1 MLSLFGI
8 FLGLGLLMYLAFKGY
23 SIIWVAP
30 LAAAVVALT
39 GGLDI
44 ISTYMGPYMTGL
56 VGFVK
61 SWFPAFLLSAIFGNM
76 METTGAAKSIAI
88 FLTHKLGSK
97 LAIAAIVLSCAVLT
111 IGGVSLFV
119 VVFAIY
125 PLALAMFKE
134 ANISRKLIPGAIALG
149 AFTFTMTAVPGSPQI
164 QNLIPMTYFGT
175 TAMAAPIMGLTA
187 TFILFFGGVYYL
199 NWKRNK
205 LESQGEFYT
214 EPDLAHMGKK
224 DDGEKLPNIL
234 VALLPLITVVT
245 ILNVLP
251 YIVTFTEEQKAAG
264 RSASEFIV
272 YALLAGIAL
281 IFVLNINKR
290 EKLMKSLAVGSQ
302 GALGAIMNT
311 SAAVG
316 FGTVVRAV
324 PGFADLTNILLAI
337 PGNPLISLAVAVN
350 LLAGATGSASG
361 GMGIALAALGSK
373 YMELAK
379 TTGIDPQAFHRIAS
393 LASGGMDTL
402 PHNGAVLT
410 LLNNTGMTHK
420 DSYFDIMVVS
430 LILPIVASI
439 PAIALA
445 AMGIY

>member
-187 TFILFFGGVYYL
+187 TFILFFGGVFYL
-199 NWKRNK
+199 NWKRGK

-214 EPDLAHMGKK
+214 EPDAAHLGKK

-234 VALLPLITVVT
+234 VALLPLVTVVT

-251 YIVTFTEEQKAAG
+251 YVVKFTEEQKAAG

-361 GMGIALAALGSK
+361 GMGIALAALGAK

>member
-61 SWFPAFLLSAIFGNM
+61 AWFPAFLLSAIFGNM
-76 METTGAAKSIAI
+76 METTGAAKSIAV

-234 VALLPLITVVT
+234 VALLPLVTVVT

-251 YIVTFTEEQKAAG
+251 YIVKFTEEQKAAG

-361 GMGIALAALGSK
+361 GMGIALAALGAK

>member
-214 EPDLAHMGKK
+214 EPDSAHMGKK

-234 VALLPLITVVT
+234 VALLPLVTVVT

-251 YIVTFTEEQKAAG
+251 YVVKFTEEQKAAG

-324 PGFADLTNILLAI
+324 PGFADLTNMLLAI

-361 GMGIALAALGSK
+361 GMGIALAALGAK

>member
-251 YIVTFTEEQKAAG
+251 YVVKFTEEQKAAG

-290 EKLMKSLAVGSQ
+290 AKLMKSLAVGSQ

-324 PGFADLTNILLAI
+324 PGFADLTNMLLAI

-361 GMGIALAALGSK
+361 GMGIALAALGAK

>member
-234 VALLPLITVVT
+234 VALLPLVTVVT

-281 IFVLNINKR
+281 IFVLNVNKR

-361 GMGIALAALGSK
+361 GMGIALAALGAK

-430 LILPIVASI
+430 LILPVVASI

>member
-44 ISTYMGPYMTGL
+44 ISTYMGPYMTGF

-61 SWFPAFLLSAIFGNM
+61 AWFPAFLLSAIFGNM

-187 TFILFFGGVYYL
+187 TFILFFGGVFYL
-199 NWKRNK
+199 NWKRGK

-214 EPDLAHMGKK
+214 EPDAAHLGKK

-234 VALLPLITVVT
+234 VALLPLVTVVT

-361 GMGIALAALGSK
+361 GMGIALAALGAK

-430 LILPIVASI
+430 LILPVVASI

>member
-245 ILNVLP
+245 LLNALP
-251 YIVTFTEEQKAAG
+251 YMVKFTEEQLAAG

-316 FGTVVRAV
+316 FGSVVRAV

-361 GMGIALAALGSK
+361 GMGIALAALGAK

>member
-76 METTGAAKSIAI
+76 METTGAAKSIAV

-245 ILNVLP
+245 LLNALP
-251 YIVTFTEEQKAAG
+251 YMVKFTEEQLAAG

-281 IFVLNINKR
+281 IFVLNVNKR

-361 GMGIALAALGSK
+361 GMGIALAALGAK

>member
-88 FLTHKLGSK
+88 FLTRKLGSK

-205 LESQGEFYT
+205 LESKGEFYT

-234 VALLPLITVVT
+234 VALLPLVTVVT

-361 GMGIALAALGSK
+361 GMGIALAALGAK

-430 LILPIVASI
+430 LILPVVASI

>member
-234 VALLPLITVVT
+234 VALLPLVTVVT

-251 YIVTFTEEQKAAG
+251 YVVKFTEEQKAAG

-324 PGFADLTNILLAI
+324 PGFADLTNMLLAI

-361 GMGIALAALGSK
+361 GMGIALAALGAK

>member
-61 SWFPAFLLSAIFGNM
+61 AWFPAFLLSAIFGNM

-164 QNLIPMTYFGT
+164 QNLIPMQYFGT

-214 EPDLAHMGKK
+214 EPDAAHLGTK
-224 DDGEKLPNIL
+224 DDGEKLPNIF
-234 VALLPLITVVT
+234 VALLPLIAVIT

-251 YIVTFTEEQKAAG
+251 YVVKFTEEQIAAG
-264 RSASEFIV
+264 RSANEFIV
-272 YALLAGIAL
+272 YALLSGIAL

-290 EKLMKSLAVGSQ
+290 ERLMKSLAVGSQ

-324 PGFADLTNILLAI
+324 PGFADLTNMLLSI

-361 GMGIALAALGSK
+361 GMGIALAALGTK

-379 TTGIDPQAFHRIAS
+379 TTGIDPQAFHRVAS

-430 LILPIVASI
+430 LILPLVALI
-439 PAIALA
+439 PAIILA
-445 AMGIY
+445 SLGIY

>member
-61 SWFPAFLLSAIFGNM
+61 AWFPAFLLSAIFGNM

-125 PLALAMFKE
+125 PLALAMFRE

-164 QNLIPMTYFGT
+164 QNLIPMQYFGT

-187 TFILFFGGVYYL
+187 TFILFFGGVFYL

-214 EPDLAHMGKK
+214 EPDAAHLGKK

-234 VALLPLITVVT
+234 VALLPLVTVVT

-361 GMGIALAALGSK
+361 GMGIALAALGAK

>member
-61 SWFPAFLLSAIFGNM
+61 AWFPAFLLSAIFGNM

-125 PLALAMFKE
+125 PLALAMFRE

-164 QNLIPMTYFGT
+164 QNLIPMQYFGT

-187 TFILFFGGVYYL
+187 TFILFFGGVFYL
-199 NWKRNK
+199 NWKRGK

-234 VALLPLITVVT
+234 VALLPLVTVVT

-251 YIVTFTEEQKAAG
+251 YVVKFTEEQKAAG

-361 GMGIALAALGSK
+361 GMGIALAALGAK

-430 LILPIVASI
+430 LILPVVASI

>member
-205 LESQGEFYT
+205 LESKGEFYT

-234 VALLPLITVVT
+234 VALLPLVTVVT

-361 GMGIALAALGSK
+361 GMGIALAALGAK

>member
-234 VALLPLITVVT
+234 VALLPLVTVVT

-251 YIVTFTEEQKAAG
+251 YVVKFTEEQKAAG

-361 GMGIALAALGSK
+361 GMGIALAALGAK

>member
-44 ISTYMGPYMTGL
+44 ISTYMGPYMK
-56 VGFVK
+56 GFVDFVK
-61 SWFPAFLLSAIFGNM
+61 AWFPAFLLSAIFGNM

-125 PLALAMFKE
+125 PLALAMFRE

-164 QNLIPMTYFGT
+164 QNLIPMQYFGT

-234 VALLPLITVVT
+234 VALLPLVTVVT

-251 YIVTFTEEQKAAG
+251 YVVKFTEEQKAAG

-281 IFVLNINKR
+281 IFVLNVNKR

-361 GMGIALAALGSK
+361 GMGIALAALGAK
-373 YMELAK
+373 YMDLAK

>member
-234 VALLPLITVVT
+234 VALLPLVTVVT

-251 YIVTFTEEQKAAG
+251 YVVKFTEEQKAAG

-290 EKLMKSLAVGSQ
+290 AKLMKSLAVGSQ

-361 GMGIALAALGSK
+361 GMGIALAALGAK

>member
-164 QNLIPMTYFGT
+164 QNLIPMQYFGT

-214 EPDLAHMGKK
+214 EPDAAHLGTK
-224 DDGEKLPNIL
+224 DDGEKLPNIF
-234 VALLPLITVVT
+234 VALLPLIAVIT

-251 YIVTFTEEQKAAG
+251 YVVKFTEEQIAAG
-264 RSASEFIV
+264 RSANEFIV
-272 YALLAGIAL
+272 YALLSGIAL

-290 EKLMKSLAVGSQ
+290 ERLMKSLAVGSQ

-324 PGFADLTNILLAI
+324 PGFADLTNMLLSI

-361 GMGIALAALGSK
+361 GMGIALAALGTK

-379 TTGIDPQAFHRIAS
+379 TTGIDPQAFHRVAS

-430 LILPIVASI
+430 LILPLVALI
-439 PAIALA
+439 PAIILA
-445 AMGIY
+445 SLGIY

>member
-245 ILNVLP
+245 LLNALP
-251 YIVTFTEEQKAAG
+251 YMVKFTEEQLAAG

-281 IFVLNINKR
+281 IFVLNVNKR

-361 GMGIALAALGSK
+361 GMGIALAALGAK

-430 LILPIVASI
+430 LILPVVASI

>member
-61 SWFPAFLLSAIFGNM
+61 AWFPAFLLSAIFGNM

-164 QNLIPMTYFGT
+164 QNLIPMQYFGT

-187 TFILFFGGVYYL
+187 TFILFFGGVFYL
-199 NWKRNK
+199 NWKRGK

-214 EPDLAHMGKK
+214 EPDAAHLGKK

-234 VALLPLITVVT
+234 VALLPLVTVVT

-251 YIVTFTEEQKAAG
+251 YVVKFTEEQKAAG

-361 GMGIALAALGSK
+361 GMGIALAALGAK

-430 LILPIVASI
+430 LILPVVASI

>member
-1 MLSLFGI
+1 
-8 FLGLGLLMYLAFKGY
+8 
-23 SIIWVAP
+23 
-30 LAAAVVALT
+30 
-39 GGLDI
+39 
-44 ISTYMGPYMTGL
+44 
-56 VGFVK
+56 
-61 SWFPAFLLSAIFGNM
+61 
-76 METTGAAKSIAI
+76 
-88 FLTHKLGSK
+88 
-97 LAIAAIVLSCAVLT
+97 
-111 IGGVSLFV
+111 
-119 VVFAIY
+119 
-125 PLALAMFKE
+125 
-134 ANISRKLIPGAIALG
+134 
-149 AFTFTMTAVPGSPQI
+149 
-164 QNLIPMTYFGT
+164 
-175 TAMAAPIMGLTA
+175 
-187 TFILFFGGVYYL
+187 
-199 NWKRNK
+199 
-205 LESQGEFYT
+205 
-214 EPDLAHMGKK
+214 
-224 DDGEKLPNIL
+224 
-234 VALLPLITVVT
+234 
-245 ILNVLP
+245 
-251 YIVTFTEEQKAAG
+251 
-264 RSASEFIV
+264 
-272 YALLAGIAL
+272 
-281 IFVLNINKR
+281 
-290 EKLMKSLAVGSQ
+290 
-302 GALGAIMNT
+302 MNT

-361 GMGIALAALGSK
+361 GMGIALAALGAK

>member
-61 SWFPAFLLSAIFGNM
+61 AWFPAFLLSAIFGNM

-187 TFILFFGGVYYL
+187 TFILFFGGVFYL
-199 NWKRNK
+199 NWKRGK

-214 EPDLAHMGKK
+214 EPDAAHLGKK

-234 VALLPLITVVT
+234 VALLPLVTVVT

-361 GMGIALAALGSK
+361 GMGIALAALGAK
-373 YMELAK
+373 YM
-379 TTGIDPQAFHRIAS
+379 
-393 LASGGMDTL
+393 
-402 PHNGAVLT
+402 
-410 LLNNTGMTHK
+410 
-420 DSYFDIMVVS
+420 
-430 LILPIVASI
+430 
-439 PAIALA
+439 
-445 AMGIY
+445 

>member
-1 MLSLFGI
+1 
-8 FLGLGLLMYLAFKGY
+8 
-23 SIIWVAP
+23 
-30 LAAAVVALT
+30 
-39 GGLDI
+39 
-44 ISTYMGPYMTGL
+44 
-56 VGFVK
+56 
-61 SWFPAFLLSAIFGNM
+61 

-234 VALLPLITVVT
+234 VALLPLVTVVT

-251 YIVTFTEEQKAAG
+251 YVVKFTEEQKAAG

-281 IFVLNINKR
+281 IFVLNVNKR

-361 GMGIALAALGSK
+361 GMGIALAALGAK

>member
-164 QNLIPMTYFGT
+164 QNLIPMQYFGT

-214 EPDLAHMGKK
+214 EPDAAHFGTK
-224 DDGEKLPNIL
+224 DDGEKLPNIF
-234 VALLPLITVVT
+234 VALLPLIAVIT

-251 YIVTFTEEQKAAG
+251 YVVKFTEEQIAAG
-264 RSASEFIV
+264 RSANEFIV
-272 YALLAGIAL
+272 YALLSGIAL

-290 EKLMKSLAVGSQ
+290 ERLMKSLAVGSQ

-324 PGFADLTNILLAI
+324 PGFADLTNMLLSI

-361 GMGIALAALGSK
+361 GMGIALAALGTK

-379 TTGIDPQAFHRIAS
+379 TTGIDPQAFHRVAS

-430 LILPIVASI
+430 LILPLVALI
-439 PAIALA
+439 PAIILA
-445 AMGIY
+445 SLGIY

>member
-44 ISTYMGPYMTGL
+44 ISTYMGPYMTGF

-61 SWFPAFLLSAIFGNM
+61 AWFPAFLLSAIFGNM

-234 VALLPLITVVT
+234 DALLPLVTVVT

-361 GMGIALAALGSK
+361 GMGIALAALGAK

>member
-234 VALLPLITVVT
+234 VALLPLVTVVT

-281 IFVLNINKR
+281 IFVLNVNKR

-361 GMGIALAALGSK
+361 GMGIALAALGAK

>member
-76 METTGAAKSIAI
+76 METTGAAKSIAV

-125 PLALAMFKE
+125 PLALAMFRE

-164 QNLIPMTYFGT
+164 QNLIPMQYFGT

-187 TFILFFGGVYYL
+187 TFILFFGGVFYL
-199 NWKRNK
+199 NWKRGK

-214 EPDLAHMGKK
+214 EPDAAHLGKK

-234 VALLPLITVVT
+234 VALLPLVTVVT

-361 GMGIALAALGSK
+361 GMGIALAALGAK

>member
-61 SWFPAFLLSAIFGNM
+61 AWFPAFLLSAIFGNM
-76 METTGAAKSIAI
+76 METTGAAKSIAV

-234 VALLPLITVVT
+234 VALLPLVTVVT

-251 YIVTFTEEQKAAG
+251 YVVKFTEEQKAAG

-361 GMGIALAALGSK
+361 GMGIALAALGAK

-430 LILPIVASI
+430 LILPVVASI

>member
-61 SWFPAFLLSAIFGNM
+61 AWFPAFLLSAIFGNM
-76 METTGAAKSIAI
+76 METTGAAKSIAV

-234 VALLPLITVVT
+234 VALLPLVTVVT

-361 GMGIALAALGSK
+361 GMGIALAALGAK

>member
-164 QNLIPMTYFGT
+164 QNLIPMQYFGT

-214 EPDLAHMGKK
+214 EPDAAHLGTK
-224 DDGEKLPNIL
+224 DDGEKLPNIF
-234 VALLPLITVVT
+234 VALLPLIAVIT

-251 YIVTFTEEQKAAG
+251 YVVKFTEEQIAAG
-264 RSASEFIV
+264 RSANEFIV
-272 YALLAGIAL
+272 YALLSGIAL

-290 EKLMKSLAVGSQ
+290 ERLMKSLAVGSQ

-324 PGFADLTNILLAI
+324 PGFADLTNMLLSI

-361 GMGIALAALGSK
+361 GMGIALAALGTK

-379 TTGIDPQAFHRIAS
+379 TTGIDPQAFHRVAS

-430 LILPIVASI
+430 LILPLVASI
-439 PAIALA
+439 PAIILA
-445 AMGIY
+445 SLGIY

>member
-234 VALLPLITVVT
+234 VALLPLVTVVT

-251 YIVTFTEEQKAAG
+251 YVVKFTEEQKAAG

-281 IFVLNINKR
+281 IFVLNVNKR

-324 PGFADLTNILLAI
+324 PGFADLTNMLLAI

-361 GMGIALAALGSK
+361 GMGIALAALGAK

>member
-61 SWFPAFLLSAIFGNM
+61 AWFPAFLLSAIFGNM

-125 PLALAMFKE
+125 PLALAMFRE

-164 QNLIPMTYFGT
+164 QNLIPMQYFGT

-187 TFILFFGGVYYL
+187 TFILFFGGVFYL
-199 NWKRNK
+199 NWKRGK

-214 EPDLAHMGKK
+214 EPDAAHLGKK

-234 VALLPLITVVT
+234 VALLPLVTVVT

-337 PGNPLISLAVAVN
+337 PGNPLIPLAVAVN

-361 GMGIALAALGSK
+361 GMGIALAALGAK

>member
-187 TFILFFGGVYYL
+187 TFILFFGGVFYL
-199 NWKRNK
+199 NWKRGK

-214 EPDLAHMGKK
+214 EPDAAHLGKK
-224 DDGEKLPNIL
+224 DDGEALPNIL
-234 VALLPLITVVT
+234 VALLPLVAVVT

-251 YIVTFTEEQKAAG
+251 YIVKFTEEQKAAG

-361 GMGIALAALGSK
+361 GMGIALAALGAK

-430 LILPIVASI
+430 LILPVVASI

>member
-61 SWFPAFLLSAIFGNM
+61 AWFPAFLLSAIFGNM

-234 VALLPLITVVT
+234 VALLPLVTVVT

-361 GMGIALAALGSK
+361 GMGIALAALGAK

-430 LILPIVASI
+430 LILPVVASI

>member
-61 SWFPAFLLSAIFGNM
+61 AWFPAFLLSAIFGNM

-234 VALLPLITVVT
+234 VALLPLVTVVT

-361 GMGIALAALGSK
+361 GMGIALAALGAK

-393 LASGGMDTL
+393 LATGGMDTL

>member
-1 MLSLFGI
+1 MISLFGI
-8 FLGLGLLMYLAFKGY
+8 FLGLALLMYLAFKGY

-30 LAAAVVALT
+30 VAAAVVALT

-44 ISTYMGPYMTGL
+44 ISTYMGPYMTGF

-61 SWFPAFLLSAIFGNM
+61 AWFPAFLLSAIFGNM
-76 METTGAAKSIAI
+76 METTGAAKAIAV
-88 FLTHKLGSK
+88 FLTQKLGSK

-125 PLALAMFKE
+125 PLALAMFRE

-149 AFTFTMTAVPGSPQI
+149 AFTFTMTAVPGTPQI
-164 QNLIPMTYFGT
+164 QNLIPMQYFGT

-187 TFILFFGGVYYL
+187 TFILFFGGVFYL
-199 NWKRNK
+199 NWKRGK
-205 LESQGEFYT
+205 LEASGQFYT
-214 EPDLAHMGKK
+214 EPDAAHLGKK
-224 DDGEKLPNIL
+224 DDGEALPNIF
-234 VALLPLITVVT
+234 VALLPLIAVVS

-251 YIVTFTEEQKAAG
+251 YIVKFTEEQKAAG

-281 IFVLNINKR
+281 IFVLNLNKR
-290 EKLMKSLAVGSQ
+290 EKLMKSLAIGSQ

-361 GMGIALAALGSK
+361 GMGIALAALGAK

-393 LASGGMDTL
+393 LASGGLDTL

>member
-44 ISTYMGPYMTGL
+44 ISTYMGPYMTGF

-61 SWFPAFLLSAIFGNM
+61 AWFPAFLLSAIFGNM

-245 ILNVLP
+245 LLNALP
-251 YIVTFTEEQKAAG
+251 YMVKFTEEQLAAG

-281 IFVLNINKR
+281 IFVLNVNKR

-361 GMGIALAALGSK
+361 GMGIALAALGAK

-430 LILPIVASI
+430 LILPVVASI

>member
-1 MLSLFGI
+1 M
-8 FLGLGLLMYLAFKGY
+8 
-23 SIIWVAP
+23 P
-30 LAAAVVALT
+30 LV
-39 GGLDI
+39 
-44 ISTYMGPYMTGL
+44 
-56 VGFVK
+56 
-61 SWFPAFLLSAIFGNM
+61 
-76 METTGAAKSIAI
+76 
-88 FLTHKLGSK
+88 
-97 LAIAAIVLSCAVLT
+97 
-111 IGGVSLFV
+111 
-119 VVFAIY
+119 
-125 PLALAMFKE
+125 
-134 ANISRKLIPGAIALG
+134 
-149 AFTFTMTAVPGSPQI
+149 
-164 QNLIPMTYFGT
+164 
-175 TAMAAPIMGLTA
+175 
-187 TFILFFGGVYYL
+187 
-199 NWKRNK
+199 
-205 LESQGEFYT
+205 
-214 EPDLAHMGKK
+214 
-224 DDGEKLPNIL
+224 
-234 VALLPLITVVT
+234 TVVT

-361 GMGIALAALGSK
+361 GMGIALAALGAK

-430 LILPIVASI
+430 LILPVVASI